1 MRNNQIY
8 RLKFLFC
15 FI

>member
-1 MRNNQIY
+1 LL

-15 FI
+15 S